1 MEDILETETRTGGLA
16 AEWRRGIFW
25 PLAGTAAATGCF
37 WLARFSLD
45 SGQASLLYLPVVIV
59 CAIRFGFGAG
69 VLGALLSFFCWD
81 FFFLPPFHRLTVD
94 NPRDWLSLLIFL
106 IAALTTA
113 HLASQARLQA
123 QAAKVREQEARTLYQ
138 ASEALSRELDAA
150 HLLPILGQQMV
161 QICRASR
168 CIIWPGTGGSSSRK
182 PVIVGDPPA
191 SDGEMQTAL
200 SASVSLR
207 AGETLVGSLHVGPR
221 RDGQPFSAQDRR
233 LILALSNHAAIVI
246 ARQTLAE
253 EAAQAS
259 ALREADTLKDA
270 LLSMVTHELRAPL
283 AAIKAAASGLRQ
295 REAVWPEAARA
306 EALKTIDVEA
316 DRLTGLVSNLLDL
329 SRLEAGAWKPS
340 KDWCDLSEIAGTALD
355 RLAECDAA
363 RVQISSP
370 ADLPLVRADY
380 VQIAL
385 VLTNLLENAA
395 KYTPSPSPIL
405 LSFCAA
411 PGGIQADVRDFGE
424 GLTPGEEEV
433 LFERFRR
440 SARHADSAI
449 HGTGL
454 GLALC
459 RAIVQAHGGRIW
471 AENVSGEQKPGA
483 LFSFFLPT
491 G

>member
-1 MEDILETETRTGGLA
+1 MRTGWLGV
-16 AEWRRGIFW
+16 EWGQRIFW

-37 WLARFSLD
+37 WLARSSLD
-45 SGQASLLYLPVVIV
+45 SGQASLLYLPVVIA

-94 NPRDWLSLLIFL
+94 NPRDWLSLFIFL
-106 IAALTTA
+106 VAALTTA

-123 QAAKVREQEARTLYQ
+123 QAAKVREREAVTLYQ
-138 ASEALSRELDAA
+138 ASEAISSEIDAA
-150 HLLPILGQQMV
+150 HLLPALAEQIV
-161 QICRASR
+161 RICRASR
-168 CIIWPGTGGSSSRK
+168 CVIWRGTSEESYSLAVAVGEPLSSHDDAQRERA
-182 PVIVGDPPA
+182 A
-191 SDGEMQTAL
+191 STP
-200 SASVSLR
+200 LR
-207 AGETLVGSLHVGPR
+207 VKERLVGALYVGPR
-221 RDGQPFSAQDRR
+221 RDGQPFSPQDQR
-233 LILALSNHAAIVI
+233 LMLALANHAAVVI

-253 EAAQAS
+253 EAAQAT
-259 ALREADTLKDA
+259 ALREADALKDA

-283 AAIKAAASGLRQ
+283 AAIKAASSGLRQ
-295 REAVWPEAARA
+295 RESVWPEEARA
-306 EALKTIDVEA
+306 EALQTIDVEA

-355 RLAECDAA
+355 RLGDSDAA
-363 RVQISSP
+363 RVQIASP
-370 ADLPLVRADY
+370 ADLPLIRADY

-395 KYTPSPSPIL
+395 KYSPVLAPIR

-411 PGGIQADVRDFGE
+411 PGGVQAEVRDFGE
-424 GLTPGEEEV
+424 GVMSGEEDV
-433 LFERFRR
+433 IFERFRR
-440 SARHADSAI
+440 SARHVDSAI

-459 RAIVQAHGGRIW
+459 RAVLEAHGGRIW
-471 AENVSGEQKPGA
+471 AESAPAEEDRGA